1 MRATLTPSSAP
12 TLIFIRSWVFFYLR
26 AVLLTARWLQPL
38 RLPCW
43 EHADHL
49 WRESG
54 CSQSHGNHSPRPAE
68 TAPRER
74 PALQTLES
82 LPRAEYQTAVAVLLM
97 VVESVGAVAVATDEL
112 ADASVTVKATL
123 AFLQLRRFSGEG
135 LVFIPAGGGVDVTST
150 VVAAPTDRHVVAV
163 RQPWTC
169 TGSFMLTWNRGKTR
183 QAGKRSG
190 SGFIH
195 AEAHFPNICTACLFF
210 YFGGKTSS
218 HFSNK

>member
-12 TLIFIRSWVFFYLR
+12 TLILIRSCFLFFYLR
-26 AVLLTARWLQPL
+26 AVLLMARWLQPL

-54 CSQSHGNHSPRPAE
+54 CSHSHGNYSPRPAE

-112 ADASVTVKATL
+112 ADASVTVKPTL
-123 AFLQLRRFSGEG
+123 AFLPKKKKKLKSFLGKG
-135 LVFIPAGGGVDVTST
+135 LSSYLLAEVWTSPARSWLHLQ
-150 VVAAPTDRHVVAV
+150 TDMWL
-163 RQPWTC
+163 Q
-169 TGSFMLTWNRGKTR
+169 
-183 QAGKRSG
+183 
-190 SGFIH
+190 
-195 AEAHFPNICTACLFF
+195 
-210 YFGGKTSS
+210 
-218 HFSNK
+218 